1 MLKECP
7 IQNRFVDEMDRQ
19 RLYKQH
25 LKALACAKPSVET
38 HQTPTKK
45 FQRSKRRK
53 KIHRIFDGSKLQEE
67 FCTQK
72 QTPDFDIFSTKS
84 EPPSFRLRLP
94 VTEAVKME
102 GRAAR
107 GAESAR
113 VVHRQK
119 ERPKAAKRNK
129 PLNDVI
135 RPRREELEK
144 KLTVPVVEVTREPT
158 VSFGADMWD
167 TSDESDDEPCDLK
180 CFALPDDDENDF

>member
-1 MLKECP
+1 MWKERP

-19 RLYKQH
+19 RVYNQH

-38 HQTPTKK
+38 HQTSTKK

-53 KIHRIFDGSKLQEE
+53 KAHRIFDGSKLQEE
-67 FCTQK
+67 FCTQN
-72 QTPDFDIFSTKS
+72 QVPDFDIFSTKS

-102 GRAAR
+102 VCAAR

-113 VVHRQK
+113 VAHREK

-129 PLNDVI
+129 PVNDVI

-144 KLTVPVVEVTREPT
+144 KPTVPVVEAPREPT

-167 TSDESDDEPCDLK
+167 TSDEADDGPCD
-180 CFALPDDDENDF
+180 